1 MSGLSTQVL
10 RAAATIV
17 GLTTCSGAL
26 TSGVAVAAPA
36 DQPQAGHSR
45 AAFDFLGHDAA
56 RRSWDQGAGGA
67 ASDTERFEVPR
78 LSASRPQPG
87 SDLGFGTDY
96 RGPHDDGFDDDAT
109 RKDYGNRHGP
119 THRRG
124 CADSDDPQNYNDCSV
139 HDFRTGGPRDGDGY
153 DNSNRRLEDDDV
165 PPEAQPR
172 SLFTNK
178 KRDEGRRLSP
188 PGSFFQ

>member
-17 GLTTCSGAL
+17 GLTSLCGA
-26 TSGVAVAAPA
+26 TTTAVAAA
-36 DQPQAGHSR
+36 ATLDQPHAGYLVAGPGFVGDQAAPAHR
-45 AAFDFLGHDAA
+45 D
-56 RRSWDQGAGGA
+56 RSGVGA
-67 ASDTERFEVPR
+67 ASGTERFEVPR
-78 LSASRPQPG
+78 VAASHREPG